1 MSVANTLRFMILFR
15 RYAHKIY
22 EPRAIVCDITFF
34 LPLPVAKTVL
44 ISDAATLFFGIRFH
58 FYYRYLLNRS
68 EKSEEDVLL

>member
-1 MSVANTLRFMILFR
+1 MIFAI

-44 ISDAATLFFGIRFH
+44 ISDAATLFWANGSI
-58 FYYRYLLNRS
+58 S
-68 EKSEEDVLL
+68 ITDIC